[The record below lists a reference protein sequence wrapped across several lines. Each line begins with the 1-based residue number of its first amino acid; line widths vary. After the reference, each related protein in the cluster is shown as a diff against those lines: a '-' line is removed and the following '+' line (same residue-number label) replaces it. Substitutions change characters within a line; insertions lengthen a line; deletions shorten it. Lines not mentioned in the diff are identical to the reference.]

1 MYTNNLLKAF
11 DYDVIFV
18 ANRNLTTRRSDL
30 AKKVT
35 IGLENKRK
43 LINRHDFLSEV
54 YLKRAK
60 IKRVKFK

>member
-1 MYTNNLLKAF
+1 MYKNNLLKTF
-11 DYDVIFV
+11 DYNVTFI
-18 ANRNLTTRRSDL
+18 AIKYLTTRRSGL

-43 LINRHDFLSEV
+43 LVNRHDFLSEV